1 MIEKRDLRQIHPLSE
16 SEEEFLKHKKQQLI
30 YSKGE
35 NIFKQ
40 GALAHYVIYV
50 QSGLIKVY
58 LQTGQNKQINII
70 IAKAGDFLAF
80 SSVFGED
87 VYVYSSVAI
96 KDSQI
101 CMIDKDGL
109 KQLLLNNNDFA
120 MRITSNNYMIE
131 KHLFE
136 IIASISYKQM
146 RGKIATA
153 LLYLSSKEFLAE
165 DIFQYL
171 TRQDIADF
179 ASISTESA
187 IKFLKEF
194 ENEGIVKLLGKK
206 IIILDFVKMK
216 NVAKIG

>member
-1 MIEKRDLRQIHPLSE
+1 MTEKKGLIHIHHLSD
-16 SEEEFLKHKKQQLI
+16 SDQEFLKHKKKQLI
-30 YSKGE
+30 YLKGE

-40 GALAHYVIYV
+40 GAFAHHVIYV
-50 QSGLIKVY
+50 QSGLVKIY
-58 LQTGQNKQINII
+58 LQTGYKKQINIR

-87 VYVYSSVAI
+87 VYTYSSIAI
-96 KDSQI
+96 KDAQI

-109 KQLLLNNNDFA
+109 KQLLLQNNEFA
-120 MRITSNNYMIE
+120 MRITSNNFKIE
-131 KHLFE
+131 KHLFK

-165 DIFQYL
+165 DIFQHL

-194 ENEGIVKLLGKK
+194 ENEGILKLTGKE
-206 IIILDFVKMK
+206 IIILAYEKMEGI
-216 NVAKIG
+216 AKSG